1 MAHGTS
7 RIAAALGLGLAL
19 AACGGGISTDLEGI
33 YEIETWTSNTAGCET
48 EGMSVL
54 ASQSQQRFYLRS
66 ESYFGADFLNVALCT
81 TDTACAT
88 EAAAGGIEFDGWA
101 FEDGSDGAGWRGTFT
116 DAGVVDG
123 ECQGP
128 VSDDVLRSPAAG
140 TLRIESKFRESRT
153 FAPDGE
159 GFCDSD
165 DAIAAASGEPCV
177 RFDVV
182 TATFAAPLP

>member
-1 MAHGTS
+1 MTHGTPW
-7 RIAAALGLGLAL
+7 IATAALALAL

-33 YEIETWTSNTAGCET
+33 YEIDTWTSNSAGCET
-48 EGMSVL
+48 EGTSVL

-88 EAAAGGIEFDGWA
+88 EAATGGIEFDGWA

-116 DAGVVDG
+116 AATVTGG

-128 VSDDVLRSPAAG
+128 VSDDVLRSPADG
-140 TLRIESKFRESRT
+140 MLRIESRFRESRT
-153 FAPDGE
+153 FAPDGD
-159 GFCDSD
+159 GFCNSD
-165 DAIAAASGEPCV
+165 DAIAAAAGEPCV